1 MPNNILSQLVDELP
15 PLIAR
20 TEVGRLTG
28 GLISPR
34 TMANLDSKKL
44 GPSKLKFGRKVA
56 YEREAFINFLA
67 ERLVADSA

>member
-1 MPNNILSQLVDELP
+1 MSNPILIELAKELP

-34 TMANLDSKKL
+34 TMANLDSKRL
-44 GPSKLKFGRKVA
+44 GPRRLRLGRRVA
-56 YEREAFINFLA
+56 YTRAAFIEFLA
-67 ERLVADSA
+67 DRLVET